1 MYFFKVDISSFDYE
15 AETVFIIPEQNA
27 DENGVPFEEKIITQ
41 TAEYKAFVKRTKT
54 ALVDCAYTQYQT
66 EAVADGLNDEK
77 FAQLEAE
84 GKLTVIDA
92 NTYSISTG
100 KSAKSKGKN
109 NLTTYLIVGGIAVV
123 AVILIAVSALSGGD
137 KNDTPAET
145 TETSAT
151 AETAE
156 TDTPT
161 EETTTT
167 ETEISPAESSEQGE
181 ADEPVSETSS
191 TTEPPAETTESGYTD
206 SGYSSSSNSGE
217 SGVYTITFYPNGGE
231 GTLESISAEAGQ
243 YVVLPSAESASK
255 FISRKGYKLL
265 GFSDNTDIAYPL
277 YDYKMPYE
285 NVKLF
290 AVWEPDTFTVN
301 YNSNGGTGQL
311 SRAEVRYGDSV
322 PLPKD
327 VSIYRDG
334 LFLTGWAKTD
344 NAKSALKSLTMPAEN
359 LTLYAVWSKKPPT
372 AKVTLHYDDK
382 VQVIEAE
389 IGSTLD
395 MLDDFG
401 VTKDGEIVSGW
412 YFENSPV
419 RVEDLDVSGDCALYA
434 KWQSAEYITISVDRS
449 YLNKEPLE
457 YKAALDMTG
466 NAKITLP
473 VVDDKNDIYNSVFGA
488 KTELGAVCPKRGT
501 DAAQQKQTGCT
512 YGYSTKKQNGDFG
525 TIEYYGGVESKF
537 SKSTKLYR
545 VLNEYGGGK
554 GTAENPYIISYY
566 DQLLRLSEQGAK
578 GYFVQTADIAF
589 PRNTDRNPIS
599 TKKITRGYENKSYD
613 YFVYDGQGHSIKN
626 ISDDG
631 GLFGTIAAG
640 TIQNV
645 VVDGANIKAGN
656 NKNLGV
662 ICNEIVSYAYPSTDT
677 DEYFSTGNTRI
688 IGCKV
693 LNSKITSD
701 GAENVGGICGFG
713 GDISNCMADGITV
726 SGGKSIGG
734 VVGNACIVTGCIA
747 NNITV
752 SSSAVSAGG
761 IAGTAYGV
769 ELFNSGEKPHCAGG
783 SIIGCGVR
791 TFTST
796 AENSGGIV
804 GTATAHNVSAYIKS
818 CYAANIYLNGTNNG
832 GIAGADGNENG
843 HKILYCIVDNANNYP
858 VIGKRTRSSAKTM
871 ILSVP
876 ADTGLTVEGVLS
888 VLNAKSS
895 GYGYWERSDS
905 VNGGYPYPCR
915 IFAERN

>member
-1 MYFFKVDISSFDYE
+1 MYFFKVDISSFDDE

-77 FAQLEAE
+77 FAQLETE
-84 GKLTVIDA
+84 GKLAVIDA

-100 KSAKSKGKN
+100 KSAKSKGKKN
-109 NLTTYLIVGGIAVV
+109 FTTYLIIGGIAVA
-123 AVILIAVSALSGGD
+123 AVILIAVSALSGSNKTD
-137 KNDTPAET
+137 APAET

-151 AETAE
+151 TETAE
-156 TDTPT
+156 TAIPTGEVATP
-161 EETTTT
+161 
-167 ETEISPAESSEQGE
+167 ETEIYSAESFEQGE
-181 ADEPVSETSS
+181 ADVPVIETSS
-191 TTEPPAETTESGYTD
+191 AEPPAETSEIGYTN
-206 SGYSSSSNSGE
+206 SGYSSSSNSGA
-217 SGVYTITFYPNGGE
+217 SGVYTITFYANGGE

-255 FISRKGYKLL
+255 SISRKGYKLL

-344 NAKSALKSLTMPAEN
+344 NAKSTLKSLTMPAEN

-372 AKVTLHYDDK
+372 AKITLHYDDK
-382 VQVIEAE
+382 VQVIEVE

-412 YFENSPV
+412 YFENFPV
-419 RVEDLDVSGDCALYA
+419 RVEDLDVSGDCDLYA
-434 KWQSAEYITISVDRS
+434 KWQSATYITISVDQS
-449 YLNKEPLE
+449 YLNKADIE
-457 YKAALDMTG
+457 YKMPLDMTG
-466 NAKITLP
+466 YAKLTLP
-473 VVDDKNDIYNSVFGA
+473 VVDDKNDIYNSVF
-488 KTELGAVCPKRGT
+488 
-501 DAAQQKQTGCT
+501 GCT

-525 TIEYYGGVESKF
+525 TIEYYGGVKSKF

-554 GTAENPYIISYY
+554 GTVENPYIISYY

-613 YFVYDGQGHSIKN
+613 YFVYDGNGYSIK
-626 ISDDG
+626 SVSGSG

-645 VVDGANIKAGN
+645 VVDGANIKAGK

-662 ICNEIVSYAYPSTDT
+662 ICNEVVSYAYPSTDT

-693 LNSKITSD
+693 LNSKITAD
-701 GAENVGGICGFG
+701 GAENIGGICGFG
-713 GDISNCMADGITV
+713 GDISDCTADGIAV

-734 VVGNACIVTGCIA
+734 IVGNACTVTGCIA

-752 SSSAVSAGG
+752 SGSAVSAGG
-761 IAGTAYGV
+761 IAGTAFGV
-769 ELFNSGEKPHCAGG
+769 ELYNSGEKPHCAGG

-796 AENSGGIV
+796 SENSGGIV
-804 GTATAHNVSAYIKS
+804 GTETAHNVSAYIKS

-843 HKILYCIVDNANNYP
+843 HKILFCIVDNANNYP
-858 VIGKRTRSSAKTM
+858 VIGRRTRSSAKTM

-895 GYGYWERSDS
+895 GYGYWERSDN

>member
-1 MYFFKVDISSFDYE
+1 MYFFKVDISSFDDE

-77 FAQLEAE
+77 FAQLETE
-84 GKLTVIDA
+84 GKLAVIDA

-100 KSAKSKGKN
+100 KSAKSKGKKN
-109 NLTTYLIVGGIAVV
+109 FTTYLIIGGIAVA
-123 AVILIAVSALSGGD
+123 AVILIAVSALSGSNKTD
-137 KNDTPAET
+137 APAET

-151 AETAE
+151 TETAETAIPTGEVATPETEIYSAESFEQGEADVPVIETSSAEPPAETAE
-156 TDTPT
+156 T
-161 EETTTT
+161 
-167 ETEISPAESSEQGE
+167 
-181 ADEPVSETSS
+181 
-191 TTEPPAETTESGYTD
+191 GYTN
-206 SGYSSSSNSGE
+206 SGYSSSSNSGA
-217 SGVYTITFYPNGGE
+217 SGVYTITFYANGGE

-255 FISRKGYKLL
+255 SISRKGYKLL
-265 GFSDNTDIAYPL
+265 GFSDNTDIAYSL

-285 NVKLF
+285 NVKMF

-334 LFLTGWAKTD
+334 LFLTGWAQTD
-344 NAKSALKSLTMPAEN
+344 SAKSALKNLSMPAEN

-372 AKVTLHYDDK
+372 AIITLHYDDK

-412 YFENSPV
+412 YFENSPI
-419 RVEDLDVSGDCALYA
+419 RVEDLDVSGDCDLYA
-434 KWQSAEYITISVDRS
+434 KWQSATYITISVDQS
-449 YLNKEPLE
+449 YLNKADIE
-457 YKAALDMTG
+457 YKMPLDMTG
-466 NAKITLP
+466 YAKLTLP
-473 VVDDKNDIYNSVFGA
+473 VVDDKNDIYNSIF
-488 KTELGAVCPKRGT
+488 
-501 DAAQQKQTGCT
+501 GCT

-578 GYFVQTADIAF
+578 GYFIQTADIAF

-599 TKKITRGYENKSYD
+599 TKKIARGYENKSYD
-613 YFVYDGQGHSIKN
+613 YFVYDGQGYSIKN
-626 ISDDG
+626 ISGDG

-645 VVDGANIKAGN
+645 VVDGANIKAGK

-677 DEYFSTGNTRI
+677 NEYFSTGNTRI

-693 LNSKITSD
+693 LNSKITAD
-701 GAENVGGICGFG
+701 GAENIGGICGFG
-713 GDISNCMADGITV
+713 GDISDCMADGITV

-734 VVGNACIVTGCIA
+734 IVGNACTVTGCIA

-752 SSSAVSAGG
+752 SGSAVCAGG

>member
-1 MYFFKVDISSFDYE
+1 MYFFKVDISSFDDE

-27 DENGVPFEEKIITQ
+27 DENGVPFEEKMITQ

-66 EAVADGLNDEK
+66 EAVADGLNAEK

-92 NTYSISTG
+92 NTYSTSTG

-109 NLTTYLIVGGIAVV
+109 NLTTYLIIGGIAVV

-181 ADEPVSETSS
+181 ADEPVSET
-191 TTEPPAETTESGYTD
+191 TDTAPPAETAESGYTD

-217 SGVYTITFYPNGGE
+217 SGVYTITFYTNGGE

-243 YVVLPSAESASK
+243 YVVLPSAETAAKSISK
-255 FISRKGYKLL
+255 KGYKLL

-285 NVKLF
+285 DVKLF
-290 AVWEPDTFTVN
+290 AVWEPDTFTVT

-311 SRAEVRYGDSV
+311 SRAEVKYGDSV

-327 VSIYRDG
+327 VSVYRDG
-334 LFLTGWAKTD
+334 LFLTGWAQTD
-344 NAKSALKSLTMPAEN
+344 NAKSALKSLSMPAEN

-382 VQVIEAE
+382 VQIIEAE
-389 IGSTLD
+389 IGSTMD

-419 RVEDLDVSGDCALYA
+419 RVENLDVSEDCDLYA
-434 KWQSAEYITISVDRS
+434 KWQSATYITISIDQS
-449 YLNKEPLE
+449 YLNTEPLE

-466 NAKITLP
+466 FAKLILP
-473 VVDDKNDIYNSVFGA
+473 VVDDKNDIYNSVFG
-488 KTELGAVCPKRGT
+488 
-501 DAAQQKQTGCT
+501 CT
-512 YGYSTKKQNGDFG
+512 YGYSTKKQNGEFG

-578 GYFVQTADIAF
+578 GHFVQTENIVF
-589 PRNTDRNPIS
+589 PRGTERKPIS
-599 TKKITRGYENKSYD
+599 TKKITRGYENKS
-613 YFVYDGQGHSIKN
+613 
-626 ISDDG
+626 
-631 GLFGTIAAG
+631 
-640 TIQNV
+640 
-645 VVDGANIKAGN
+645 
-656 NKNLGV
+656 
-662 ICNEIVSYAYPSTDT
+662 
-677 DEYFSTGNTRI
+677 
-688 IGCKV
+688 
-693 LNSKITSD
+693 
-701 GAENVGGICGFG
+701 
-713 GDISNCMADGITV
+713 
-726 SGGKSIGG
+726 
-734 VVGNACIVTGCIA
+734 
-747 NNITV
+747 
-752 SSSAVSAGG
+752 
-761 IAGTAYGV
+761 
-769 ELFNSGEKPHCAGG
+769 
-783 SIIGCGVR
+783 
-791 TFTST
+791 
-796 AENSGGIV
+796 
-804 GTATAHNVSAYIKS
+804 
-818 CYAANIYLNGTNNG
+818 
-832 GIAGADGNENG
+832 
-843 HKILYCIVDNANNYP
+843 
-858 VIGKRTRSSAKTM
+858 
-871 ILSVP
+871 
-876 ADTGLTVEGVLS
+876 
-888 VLNAKSS
+888 
-895 GYGYWERSDS
+895 
-905 VNGGYPYPCR
+905 
-915 IFAERN
+915 

>member
-1 MYFFKVDISSFDYE
+1 MYFFKVDISSFDDE

-77 FAQLEAE
+77 FAQLETE
-84 GKLTVIDA
+84 GKLAVIDA

-100 KSAKSKGKN
+100 KSAKSKGKKN
-109 NLTTYLIVGGIAVV
+109 FATYLIIGGIAVA
-123 AVILIAVSALSGGD
+123 AVILIAVSALSGSNKTD
-137 KNDTPAET
+137 APAET

-151 AETAE
+151 TETAE
-156 TDTPT
+156 TAIPTGEVATP
-161 EETTTT
+161 
-167 ETEISPAESSEQGE
+167 ETEIYSAESFEQGE
-181 ADEPVSETSS
+181 ADVPVIETSS
-191 TTEPPAETTESGYTD
+191 AEPPAETSEIGYTN
-206 SGYSSSSNSGE
+206 SGYSSSSNSGA
-217 SGVYTITFYPNGGE
+217 SGVYTITFYANGGE

-255 FISRKGYKLL
+255 SISRKGYKLL

-290 AVWEPDTFTVN
+290 AVWEPDIFTVT

-322 PLPKD
+322 HLPKD
-327 VSIYRDG
+327 VSIYREG
-334 LFLTGWAKTD
+334 LFLTGWAKTN

-372 AKVTLHYDDK
+372 AKITLHYDDK
-382 VQVIEAE
+382 VQVIEVE

-419 RVEDLDVSGDCALYA
+419 RVEDLDVSEDCDLYA
-434 KWQSAEYITISVDRS
+434 KWQSATYITISVDRC
-449 YLNKEPLE
+449 YLNKADIE
-457 YKAALDMTG
+457 YKVPLDMTG
-466 NAKITLP
+466 YAKLTLP
-473 VVDDKNDIYNSVFGA
+473 VVDDKNDVYNSVF
-488 KTELGAVCPKRGT
+488 
-501 DAAQQKQTGCT
+501 GCT

-525 TIEYYGGVESKF
+525 TIEYYGGVKSKF

-554 GTAENPYIISYY
+554 GTVENPYIISYY

-578 GYFVQTADIAF
+578 GYFIQTADIAF

-613 YFVYDGQGHSIKN
+613 YFLYDGQGHSIKN
-626 ISDDG
+626 ISGDG

-662 ICNEIVSYAYPSTDT
+662 VCNEVVSYAYPSTDT

-688 IGCKV
+688 FGCKV
-693 LNSKITSD
+693 LNSKITAD

-769 ELFNSGEKPHCAGG
+769 ELFNSGEKPHYAGG

>member
-1 MYFFKVDISSFDYE
+1 MYFFKADISSFDDE

-27 DENGVPFEEKIITQ
+27 DENGVPFEEKMITQ

-54 ALVDCAYTQYQT
+54 ALVDCTYTQYQT
-66 EAVADGLNDEK
+66 DAPIADGLNSEK
-77 FAQLEAE
+77 FAQLETG
-84 GKLTVIDA
+84 GKLAVIDA

-100 KSAKSKGKN
+100 KSAKSKGKKN
-109 NLTTYLIVGGIAVV
+109 FTTYLIIGGIAVA
-123 AVILIAVSALSGGD
+123 AVILIAVSALSGSNKTD
-137 KNDTPAET
+137 APAET

-151 AETAE
+151 TETAETAIPTGEVATPKTEIYSAESFEQGEADVPVIETSSAEPPAETAE
-156 TDTPT
+156 T
-161 EETTTT
+161 
-167 ETEISPAESSEQGE
+167 
-181 ADEPVSETSS
+181 
-191 TTEPPAETTESGYTD
+191 GYTN
-206 SGYSSSSNSGE
+206 SVYSSSSNSGE

-243 YVVLPSAESASK
+243 YVVLPSAESAAKSISK
-255 FISRKGYKLL
+255 KGYKLL

-285 NVKLF
+285 DVKLF
-290 AVWEPDTFTVN
+290 AVWEPDTFIVT

-311 SRAEVRYGDSV
+311 SRAEVKYGDSV

-327 VSIYRDG
+327 VSVYRDG
-334 LFLTGWAKTD
+334 LFLTGWAQTD
-344 NAKSALKSLTMPAEN
+344 SAKSALKSLSMPADN

-372 AKVTLHYDDK
+372 AKITLHYDDK
-382 VQVIEAE
+382 VQIIEAE
-389 IGSTLD
+389 IGSTMD

-419 RVEDLDVSGDCALYA
+419 RVENLDVSEDCDLYA
-434 KWQSAEYITISVDRS
+434 KWQSATYITISVDRS

-466 NAKITLP
+466 NAKLTLP
-473 VVDDKNDIYNSVFGA
+473 VVDDKNDIYNSVFG
-488 KTELGAVCPKRGT
+488 
-501 DAAQQKQTGCT
+501 CT
-512 YGYSTKKQNGDFG
+512 YGYSTKKQNGEFG

-693 LNSKITSD
+693 LNSKITAD
-701 GAENVGGICGFG
+701 GAENIGGICGFG
-713 GDISNCMADGITV
+713 GDISDCMADGIAV

-734 VVGNACIVTGCIA
+734 IVGNACTVTGCIA

-752 SSSAVSAGG
+752 SGSAVSAGG

-769 ELFNSGEKPHCAGG
+769 ELYNSGEKPHYAGG

-804 GTATAHNVSAYIKS
+804 GTSTAHNVSAYIKS

-832 GIAGADGNENG
+832 GIVGADGNENG

-858 VIGKRTRSSAKTM
+858 VIGRRTRSSAKTM

-895 GYGYWERSDS
+895 GYGYWERSDN

>member
-1 MYFFKVDISSFDYE
+1 MYFFKVDISSFDDE

-66 EAVADGLNDEK
+66 EAVADGLNAEK

-109 NLTTYLIVGGIAVV
+109 NLTTYLIIGGIAVV

-151 AETAE
+151 AETTE

-181 ADEPVSETSS
+181 ADEPVSET
-191 TTEPPAETTESGYTD
+191 TDTAPPAETAESGYTD

-217 SGVYTITFYPNGGE
+217 SGVYTITFYTNGGE

-243 YVVLPSAESASK
+243 YVVLPSAETAAKSISK
-255 FISRKGYKLL
+255 KGYKLL

-285 NVKLF
+285 DVKLF
-290 AVWEPDTFTVN
+290 AVWEPDTFTVT

-311 SRAEVRYGDSV
+311 SRAEVKYGDSV

-327 VSIYRDG
+327 VSVYRDG
-334 LFLTGWAKTD
+334 LFLTGWAQTD
-344 NAKSALKSLTMPAEN
+344 NAKSALKSLSMPAEN

-372 AKVTLHYDDK
+372 AKITLHYDDK
-382 VQVIEAE
+382 VQIIEAE
-389 IGSTLD
+389 IGSTMD

-419 RVEDLDVSGDCALYA
+419 RVENLDVSEDCDLYA
-434 KWQSAEYITISVDRS
+434 KWQSATYITISIDQS
-449 YLNKEPLE
+449 YLNKTDIE
-457 YKAALDMTG
+457 YKAPLDMTG
-466 NAKITLP
+466 YAKITLP
-473 VVDDKNDIYNSVFGA
+473 VVDDKDDIYNSVF
-488 KTELGAVCPKRGT
+488 
-501 DAAQQKQTGCT
+501 GCT
-512 YGYSTKKQNGDFG
+512 YGYSTKKQNGEFG

-578 GYFVQTADIAF
+578 GHFVQTANIAF
-589 PRNTDRNPIS
+589 PRGTERKPIS
-599 TKKITRGYENKSYD
+599 TKKITRGYENKSYN
-613 YFVYDGQGHSIKN
+613 YFVYDGQGYSIKN
-626 ISDDG
+626 VSGEG

-645 VVDGANIKAGN
+645 VVNGASIRAG
-656 NKNLGV
+656 KNGNAGI
-662 ICNEIVSYAYPSTDT
+662 ICNEVVSYAYPSAENDG
-677 DEYFSTGNTRI
+677 YFTTGNTKI

-693 LNSKITSD
+693 QNSKITAD
-701 GAENVGGICGFG
+701 GAENIGGICGFG
-713 GDISNCMADGITV
+713 GDISDCMADGITF
-726 SGGKSIGG
+726 SGGRNSGG
-734 VVGNACIVTGCIA
+734 IVGNACTVTGCIA
-747 NNITV
+747 NNITTT
-752 SSSAVSAGG
+752 SADSAGG

-769 ELFNSGEKPHCAGG
+769 ELYNSGENPHYSGG
-783 SIIGCGVR
+783 NIIGCGVR

-796 AENSGGIV
+796 AVNSGGIV
-804 GTATAHNVSAYIKS
+804 GTSTAHNASAYIKS
-818 CYAANIYLNGTNNG
+818 CYAANIFLNGTNNG
-832 GIAGADGNENG
+832 GISGADGSKNG
-843 HKILYCIVDNANNYP
+843 HKILYCLVDNSNNYP
-858 VIGKRTRSSAKTM
+858 VIGRRTRSSAKTM

-895 GYGYWERSDS
+895 GYSYWERSDS

-915 IFAERN
+915 IFAERS

>member
-1 MYFFKVDISSFDYE
+1 MYFFKADISSFDDE

-27 DENGVPFEEKIITQ
+27 DENGVPFEEKMITQ

-54 ALVDCAYTQYQT
+54 ALVDCTYTQYQT
-66 EAVADGLNDEK
+66 DEPIADGLNSEK

-84 GKLTVIDA
+84 GKLAVIDA

-100 KSAKSKGKN
+100 KSAKSKGKKN
-109 NLTTYLIVGGIAVV
+109 FTTYLIIGGIAV
-123 AVILIAVSALSGGD
+123 ATVILIAVSALFGGNKTD
-137 KNDTPAET
+137 APAET

-151 AETAE
+151 TETAE
-156 TDTPT
+156 TAVLT
-161 EETTTT
+161 EEITTT
-167 ETEISPAESSEQGE
+167 ETEISLVESSEQGE
-181 ADEPVSETSS
+181 ADVPVIETSS
-191 TTEPPAETTESGYTD
+191 AEPPAETSETGYTN

-290 AVWEPDTFTVN
+290 AVWDPDIFTVT

-327 VSIYRDG
+327 VSIYQDG

-344 NAKSALKSLTMPAEN
+344 NAKSALKNLTMPAEN

-372 AKVTLHYDDK
+372 AKITLHDDDK

-389 IGSTLD
+389 IGSTLN

-419 RVEDLDVSGDCALYA
+419 RVEDLDISENCDLYA
-434 KWQSAEYITISVDRS
+434 KWQSATYITISVDRS
-449 YLNKEPLE
+449 YLNKADIE
-457 YKAALDMTG
+457 YKMPLDMTG
-466 NAKITLP
+466 YAKLTLP
-473 VVDDKNDIYNSVFGA
+473 VVDDKNDIYNSVF
-488 KTELGAVCPKRGT
+488 
-501 DAAQQKQTGCT
+501 GCT

-545 VLNEYGGGK
+545 VLNEYGGGN

-613 YFVYDGQGHSIKN
+613 YFVYDGQGYSIKN
-626 ISDDG
+626 ISGDG

-645 VVDGANIKAGN
+645 VVDGANIKAGK

-693 LNSKITSD
+693 LNSKITAD
-701 GAENVGGICGFG
+701 GAENIGGICGFG
-713 GDISNCMADGITV
+713 GDISDCMADGITV

-734 VVGNACIVTGCIA
+734 IVGNACTVTGCIA

-752 SSSAVSAGG
+752 SGSAVSAGG
-761 IAGTAYGV
+761 IAGTAYCV

-843 HKILYCIVDNANNYP
+843 HKILYCIVDNANNYS

-895 GYGYWERSDS
+895 GYGYWDRSDS

>member
-1 MYFFKVDISSFDYE
+1 MYFFKADISSFDDE

-27 DENGVPFEEKIITQ
+27 DENGVPFEEKMITQ

-54 ALVDCAYTQYQT
+54 ALVDCTYTQYQT
-66 EAVADGLNDEK
+66 DEPIADDLNSEK

-84 GKLTVIDA
+84 GKLAVIDA

-100 KSAKSKGKN
+100 KSAKSKGKKN
-109 NLTTYLIVGGIAVV
+109 FTTYLIIGGIAVA
-123 AVILIAVSALSGGD
+123 AVILIAVSALSGSNKTD
-137 KNDTPAET
+137 APAET

-151 AETAE
+151 TETAE
-156 TDTPT
+156 TAVLT

-167 ETEISPAESSEQGE
+167 ETEIPLVKSFEQGE
-181 ADEPVSETSS
+181 ADVPVIETSS
-191 TTEPPAETTESGYTD
+191 AEPPAETSETGYTN
-206 SGYSSSSNSGE
+206 SGYSSSSNSGA
-217 SGVYTITFYPNGGE
+217 SGVYTITFYANGGE

-285 NVKLF
+285 NVKMF

-372 AKVTLHYDDK
+372 AKITLHYDDK
-382 VQVIEAE
+382 VQIIEAE

-419 RVEDLDVSGDCALYA
+419 RVENLDVSEDCELYA
-434 KWQSAEYITISVDRS
+434 KWQSATYITISVDRS

-473 VVDDKNDIYNSVFGA
+473 VVDDKNDIYNSVFGCA
-488 KTELGAVCPKRGT
+488 
-501 DAAQQKQTGCT
+501 

-545 VLNEYGGGK
+545 VLNEFGGGK
-554 GTAENPYIISYY
+554 GTAKNPYIISYY

-626 ISDDG
+626 ISGNG
-631 GLFGTIAAG
+631 GLFGTIVAG

-645 VVDGANIKAGN
+645 VVDGANIKAGK

-662 ICNEIVSYAYPSTDT
+662 ICNGVASYAYPSNNT
-677 DEYFSTGNTRI
+677 DEYFYTGNTRI

-693 LNSKITSD
+693 LNSKITAD
-701 GAENVGGICGFG
+701 GAENIGGICGFG
-713 GDISNCMADGITV
+713 G
-726 SGGKSIGG
+726 KSIGG
-734 VVGNACIVTGCIA
+734 IVGNACTVTGCIA

-752 SSSAVSAGG
+752 SGSAVSAGG

-769 ELFNSGEKPHCAGG
+769 ELFNSGEKPHYAGG

-832 GIAGADGNENG
+832 GIVGADGNENG

>member
-1 MYFFKVDISSFDYE
+1 MYFFKADISSFDDE
-15 AETVFIIPEQNA
+15 AETMFIIPEQNA
-27 DENGVPFEEKIITQ
+27 DENGVPFEEKMITQ

-54 ALVDCAYTQYQT
+54 ALVDCTYTQYQT
-66 EAVADGLNDEK
+66 DEPIADGLNSEK

-84 GKLTVIDA
+84 GKLAVIDA

-100 KSAKSKGKN
+100 KSAKSKGKK
-109 NLTTYLIVGGIAVV
+109 NLTTYLIIGGVAVA
-123 AVILIAVSALSGGD
+123 AVILIAVSALSSGN
-137 KNDTPAET
+137 KTDTPAET
-145 TETSAT
+145 TEISATTET
-151 AETAE
+151 AETA
-156 TDTPT
+156 DPT
-161 EETTTT
+161 GETTTA
-167 ETEISPAESSEQGE
+167 ETEITSAEFSEQGE
-181 ADEPVSETSS
+181 ADVPVIETSS
-191 TTEPPAETTESGYTD
+191 AEPPAETAETGYTN

-217 SGVYTITFYPNGGE
+217 SGVYTITFYSNGGE
-231 GTLESISAEAGQ
+231 GTLDSISAEAGQ

-255 FISRKGYKLL
+255 SISRKGYKLL

-327 VSIYRDG
+327 VSIYRDS

-344 NAKSALKSLTMPAEN
+344 NAKSTLKSLTMPAEN

-382 VQVIEAE
+382 VQIIEAE

-412 YFENSPV
+412 YFENSLV
-419 RVEDLDVSGDCALYA
+419 RVEDLDVSEDCELYA
-434 KWQSAEYITISVDRS
+434 KWQSATYITISVDQS
-449 YLNKEPLE
+449 YLNKADIE
-457 YKAALDMTG
+457 YKMPLDMTG
-466 NAKITLP
+466 YAKLTLP
-473 VVDDKNDIYNSVFGA
+473 VVDDKNDIYNSVF
-488 KTELGAVCPKRGT
+488 
-501 DAAQQKQTGCT
+501 GCT

-525 TIEYYGGVESKF
+525 TIEYYGGVKSKF

-554 GTAENPYIISYY
+554 GTVENPYIISYY

-578 GYFVQTADIAF
+578 GYFIQTADIAF

-613 YFVYDGQGHSIKN
+613 YFVYDGQGYSIKN
-626 ISDDG
+626 ISGDG

-662 ICNEIVSYAYPSTDT
+662 VCNEVVSYVYPSNNT

-688 IGCKV
+688 FGCKV
-693 LNSKITSD
+693 LNSKITAD

>member
-1 MYFFKVDISSFDYE
+1 MYFFKADISSFDDE

-27 DENGVPFEEKIITQ
+27 DENGVPFEEKMITQ

-54 ALVDCAYTQYQT
+54 ALVDCTYTQYQT
-66 EAVADGLNDEK
+66 DEPIADGLNSEK

-84 GKLTVIDA
+84 GKLAVIDA

-100 KSAKSKGKN
+100 KSAKSKGKK
-109 NLTTYLIVGGIAVV
+109 NLTTYLIIGGIAVA

-137 KNDTPAET
+137 KKDIPAET

-151 AETAE
+151 TETAE
-156 TDTPT
+156 TAVLT

-167 ETEISPAESSEQGE
+167 ETEIPLVKSFEQGE
-181 ADEPVSETSS
+181 ADVPVIETSS
-191 TTEPPAETTESGYTD
+191 AEPPAETSETGYTN
-206 SGYSSSSNSGE
+206 SGYSSSSNSGA
-217 SGVYTITFYPNGGE
+217 SGVYTITFYANGGE

-285 NVKLF
+285 NVKMF

-372 AKVTLHYDDK
+372 AKITLHYDDK
-382 VQVIEAE
+382 VQIIEAE

-419 RVEDLDVSGDCALYA
+419 RVENLDVSEDCDLYA
-434 KWQSAEYITISVDRS
+434 KWQSATYITISVDQS
-449 YLNKEPLE
+449 YLNKADIE
-457 YKAALDMTG
+457 YKMPLDMTG
-466 NAKITLP
+466 YAKLTLP
-473 VVDDKNDIYNSVFGA
+473 VVDDKSDIYNSVFGA

-613 YFVYDGQGHSIKN
+613 YFVYDGQSYSIKK
-626 ISDDG
+626 IFGDG

-645 VVDGANIKAGN
+645 VVDGANIKAGK

-662 ICNEIVSYAYPSTDT
+662 ICNEVVSYAYPSTDT
-677 DEYFSTGNTRI
+677 NEYFSTGNTRI

-693 LNSKITSD
+693 LNSKITAD
-701 GAENVGGICGFG
+701 GAENIGGICGFG
-713 GDISNCMADGITV
+713 GDISDCMADGITV

-734 VVGNACIVTGCIA
+734 IVGNACIVTGCIA

-752 SSSAVSAGG
+752 SGSAVSAGG

-769 ELFNSGEKPHCAGG
+769 ELFNSGEKPHYAGG

-832 GIAGADGNENG
+832 GIVGADGNENG

-858 VIGKRTRSSAKTM
+858 VIGRRTRSSAKTM

>member
-1 MYFFKVDISSFDYE
+1 MYFFKADISSFDDE

-27 DENGVPFEEKIITQ
+27 DENGVPFEEKMITQ

-54 ALVDCAYTQYQT
+54 ALVDCTYTQYQT
-66 EAVADGLNDEK
+66 DEPIADGLNSEK

-84 GKLTVIDA
+84 GKLAVIDA

-100 KSAKSKGKN
+100 KSAKSKGKK
-109 NLTTYLIVGGIAVV
+109 NLTTYLIIGGIAVA
-123 AVILIAVSALSGGD
+123 AVILIAVSALSSGD
-137 KNDTPAET
+137 KKDIPTET
-145 TETSAT
+145 TEISAT
-151 AETAE
+151 TET
-156 TDTPT
+156 T
-161 EETTTT
+161 EIDAQTEGTTTT
-167 ETEISPAESSEQGE
+167 ETEIPLVESSEQGE
-181 ADEPVSETSS
+181 ADEPVSET
-191 TTEPPAETTESGYTD
+191 TDTAPPAETSEIGYTN
-206 SGYSSSSNSGE
+206 SGYSSSSNSGA

-231 GTLESISAEAGQ
+231 GTLDSISAEAGQ

-255 FISRKGYKLL
+255 SISRKGYKLL

-344 NAKSALKSLTMPAEN
+344 NAKSTLKSLTMPAEN

-372 AKVTLHYDDK
+372 AKITLHYDDK
-382 VQVIEAE
+382 VQVIEVE

-419 RVEDLDVSGDCALYA
+419 RVENLDVSEDCDLYA
-434 KWQSAEYITISVDRS
+434 KWQSATYITISIDRS
-449 YLNKEPLE
+449 YLNKADIE
-457 YKAALDMTG
+457 YKMPLDMTG
-466 NAKITLP
+466 YAKLTLP
-473 VVDDKNDIYNSVFGA
+473 VVDDKNDIYNSIF
-488 KTELGAVCPKRGT
+488 
-501 DAAQQKQTGCT
+501 GCT

-578 GYFVQTADIAF
+578 GYFIQTADIAF

-599 TKKITRGYENKSYD
+599 TKKIARGYENKSYD
-613 YFVYDGQGHSIKN
+613 YFVYDGQGYSIKN
-626 ISDDG
+626 ISGDG

-662 ICNEIVSYAYPSTDT
+662 VCNEVVSYVYPSNNT

-688 IGCKV
+688 FGCKV
-693 LNSKITSD
+693 LNSKITAD

>member
-1 MYFFKVDISSFDYE
+1 MYFFKVDISSFDDE

-77 FAQLEAE
+77 FAQLETE
-84 GKLTVIDA
+84 GKLAVIDA

-100 KSAKSKGKN
+100 KSAKSKGKKN
-109 NLTTYLIVGGIAVV
+109 FTTYLIIGGIAVA
-123 AVILIAVSALSGGD
+123 AVILIAVSALSGSNKTD
-137 KNDTPAET
+137 APAET

-151 AETAE
+151 TETAE
-156 TDTPT
+156 TAIPTGEVATP
-161 EETTTT
+161 
-167 ETEISPAESSEQGE
+167 ETEIYSAESFEQGE
-181 ADEPVSETSS
+181 ADVPVIETSS
-191 TTEPPAETTESGYTD
+191 AEPPAETSEIGYTN
-206 SGYSSSSNSGE
+206 SGYSSSSNSGA
-217 SGVYTITFYPNGGE
+217 SGVYTITFYANGGE

-265 GFSDNTDIAYPL
+265 GFSDNTDIAYSL

-285 NVKLF
+285 NVKMF

-334 LFLTGWAKTD
+334 LFLTGWAQTD
-344 NAKSALKSLTMPAEN
+344 SAKSALKNLSMPAEN

-372 AKVTLHYDDK
+372 AIITLHYDDK

-412 YFENSPV
+412 YFENSPI
-419 RVEDLDVSGDCALYA
+419 RVEDLDVSGDCDLYA
-434 KWQSAEYITISVDRS
+434 KWQSATYITISVDRS
-449 YLNKEPLE
+449 YLNKADIE
-457 YKAALDMTG
+457 YKMPLDMTG
-466 NAKITLP
+466 YAKLTLP
-473 VVDDKNDIYNSVFGA
+473 VVDDKNDIYNSIF
-488 KTELGAVCPKRGT
+488 
-501 DAAQQKQTGCT
+501 GCT

-578 GYFVQTADIAF
+578 GYFIQTADIAF

-599 TKKITRGYENKSYD
+599 TKKIARGYENKSYD
-613 YFVYDGQGHSIKN
+613 YFVYDGQGYSIKN
-626 ISDDG
+626 ISGDG

-645 VVDGANIKAGN
+645 VVDGANIKAGK

-677 DEYFSTGNTRI
+677 NEYFSTGNTRI
-688 IGCKV
+688 FGCKV
-693 LNSKITSD
+693 LNSKITAD

-734 VVGNACIVTGCIA
+734 IVGNACTVTGCIA

-752 SSSAVSAGG
+752 SGSAVCAGG

>member
-1 MYFFKVDISSFDYE
+1 MYFFKADISSFDDE

-27 DENGVPFEEKIITQ
+27 DENGVPFEEKMITQ

-54 ALVDCAYTQYQT
+54 ALVDCTYTQYQT
-66 EAVADGLNDEK
+66 DAPIADGLNSEK
-77 FAQLEAE
+77 FAQLETE
-84 GKLTVIDA
+84 GKLAVIDA

-100 KSAKSKGKN
+100 KSSKSKGKK
-109 NLTTYLIVGGIAVV
+109 NLTTYLIIGGIAVA
-123 AVILIAVSALSGGD
+123 AVILIAVSALSGSNKTD
-137 KNDTPAET
+137 APAET

-151 AETAE
+151 TETAE
-156 TDTPT
+156 TDAQT

-181 ADEPVSETSS
+181 ADEPVSET
-191 TTEPPAETTESGYTD
+191 TDTAPPEETAESGYTD

-217 SGVYTITFYPNGGE
+217 SGVYTITFYTNGGE
-231 GTLESISAEAGQ
+231 GTLESISPEAGQ
-243 YVVLPSAESASK
+243 YVVLPSAETAAKSISK
-255 FISRKGYKLL
+255 KGYKLL

-285 NVKLF
+285 DVKLF
-290 AVWEPDTFTVN
+290 AVWEPDTFIVT

-311 SRAEVRYGDSV
+311 SRAEVKYGDSV

-327 VSIYRDG
+327 VSIYREG
-334 LFLTGWAKTD
+334 LFLTGWAKTN

-359 LTLYAVWSKKPPT
+359 LTLYAVWRKKPPT
-372 AKVTLHYDDK
+372 AKITLHYDDK

-419 RVEDLDVSGDCALYA
+419 RVENLDVSEDCDLYA
-434 KWQSAEYITISVDRS
+434 KWQSATYITISIDRS
-449 YLNKEPLE
+449 YLNTEALE

-466 NAKITLP
+466 FAKLTLP
-473 VVDDKNDIYNSVFGA
+473 VVDDKDDIYNSVF
-488 KTELGAVCPKRGT
+488 
-501 DAAQQKQTGCT
+501 GCT

-589 PRNTDRNPIS
+589 PRNTNRNPIS

-613 YFVYDGQGHSIKN
+613 YFVYDGQSHSIKN
-626 ISDDG
+626 ISG
-631 GLFGTIAAG
+631 NVGLFGTIVAG

-693 LNSKITSD
+693 LNSKITAD
-701 GAENVGGICGFG
+701 GAENIGGICGFG
-713 GDISNCMADGITV
+713 GDISDCMADGITV

-734 VVGNACIVTGCIA
+734 IVGNACIVTGCIA

-752 SSSAVSAGG
+752 SGSAVSAGG

-769 ELFNSGEKPHCAGG
+769 ELFNSGEKPHYAGG

-858 VIGKRTRSSAKTM
+858 VIGRRTRSSAKTM

-915 IFAERN
+915 IFAERS

>member
-1 MYFFKVDISSFDYE
+1 MYFFKADISSFDDE
-15 AETVFIIPEQNA
+15 AEIVFIIPEQNA
-27 DENGVPFEEKIITQ
+27 DENGVPFEEKMITQ

-54 ALVDCAYTQYQT
+54 ALVDCTYTQYQT
-66 EAVADGLNDEK
+66 DEPIADGLNSEK

-84 GKLTVIDA
+84 GKLAVIDA

-100 KSAKSKGKN
+100 KSAKSKGKK
-109 NLTTYLIVGGIAVV
+109 NLTTYLIIGGIAVA
-123 AVILIAVSALSGGD
+123 AVILIAVSALSSGNK
-137 KNDTPAET
+137 KNIPAET
-145 TETSAT
+145 TEPSAT
-151 AETAE
+151 TETAETAIPTGEVATPETEIYSAESFEQGEADVPVIETSSAEPPAETAE
-156 TDTPT
+156 T
-161 EETTTT
+161 
-167 ETEISPAESSEQGE
+167 
-181 ADEPVSETSS
+181 
-191 TTEPPAETTESGYTD
+191 GYTN
-206 SGYSSSSNSGE
+206 SGYSSSSNSGA
-217 SGVYTITFYPNGGE
+217 SGVYTITFYANGGE

-255 FISRKGYKLL
+255 SISRKGYKLL

-334 LFLTGWAKTD
+334 LFLTCWAKTD
-344 NAKSALKSLTMPAEN
+344 NAKSTLKSLTMPAEN

-372 AKVTLHYDDK
+372 AKITLHYDDK
-382 VQVIEAE
+382 VQVIEVE

-419 RVEDLDVSGDCALYA
+419 RVEDLDVSEDCDLYA
-434 KWQSAEYITISVDRS
+434 KWQSATYITISVDRC
-449 YLNKEPLE
+449 YLNKADIE
-457 YKAALDMTG
+457 YKVPLDMTG
-466 NAKITLP
+466 YAKLTLP
-473 VVDDKNDIYNSVFGA
+473 VVDDKNDVYNSVF
-488 KTELGAVCPKRGT
+488 
-501 DAAQQKQTGCT
+501 GCT

-525 TIEYYGGVESKF
+525 TIEYYGGVKSKF

-554 GTAENPYIISYY
+554 GTVENPYIISYY

-613 YFVYDGQGHSIKN
+613 YFVYDGNGYSIK
-626 ISDDG
+626 SVSGSG

-645 VVDGANIKAGN
+645 VVDGANIKAGK

-662 ICNEIVSYAYPSTDT
+662 ICNEVVSYAYPSTDT

-693 LNSKITSD
+693 LNSKITAD
-701 GAENVGGICGFG
+701 GAENIGGICGFG
-713 GDISNCMADGITV
+713 GNISDCMADGITF
-726 SGGKSIGG
+726 SGG
-734 VVGNACIVTGCIA
+734 
-747 NNITV
+747 
-752 SSSAVSAGG
+752 
-761 IAGTAYGV
+761 
-769 ELFNSGEKPHCAGG
+769 
-783 SIIGCGVR
+783 R
-791 TFTST
+791 
-796 AENSGGIV
+796 NSGGIV

-832 GIAGADGNENG
+832 GIVGADGNENG
-843 HKILYCIVDNANNYP
+843 HKILYCIVDNANNYS

>member
-1 MYFFKVDISSFDYE
+1 M
-15 AETVFIIPEQNA
+15 
-27 DENGVPFEEKIITQ
+27 
-41 TAEYKAFVKRTKT
+41 
-54 ALVDCAYTQYQT
+54 
-66 EAVADGLNDEK
+66 
-77 FAQLEAE
+77 
-84 GKLTVIDA
+84 
-92 NTYSISTG
+92 
-100 KSAKSKGKN
+100 
-109 NLTTYLIVGGIAVV
+109 
-123 AVILIAVSALSGGD
+123 
-137 KNDTPAET
+137 
-145 TETSAT
+145 
-151 AETAE
+151 
-156 TDTPT
+156 
-161 EETTTT
+161 
-167 ETEISPAESSEQGE
+167 
-181 ADEPVSETSS
+181 
-191 TTEPPAETTESGYTD
+191 
-206 SGYSSSSNSGE
+206 
-217 SGVYTITFYPNGGE
+217 
-231 GTLESISAEAGQ
+231 
-243 YVVLPSAESASK
+243 
-255 FISRKGYKLL
+255 
-265 GFSDNTDIAYPL
+265 
-277 YDYKMPYE
+277 
-285 NVKLF
+285 
-290 AVWEPDTFTVN
+290 
-301 YNSNGGTGQL
+301 
-311 SRAEVRYGDSV
+311 
-322 PLPKD
+322 
-327 VSIYRDG
+327 
-334 LFLTGWAKTD
+334 
-344 NAKSALKSLTMPAEN
+344 
-359 LTLYAVWSKKPPT
+359 WSKKPPT
-372 AKVTLHYDDK
+372 AKITLHYDDK
-382 VQVIEAE
+382 VQVIEVE

-419 RVEDLDVSGDCALYA
+419 RVENLDVSEDCDLYA
-434 KWQSAEYITISVDRS
+434 KWQSATYITISIDRS
-449 YLNKEPLE
+449 YLNTEALE

-466 NAKITLP
+466 FAKLTLP
-473 VVDDKNDIYNSVFGA
+473 VVDDKDDIYNSVF
-488 KTELGAVCPKRGT
+488 
-501 DAAQQKQTGCT
+501 GCT

-554 GTAENPYIISYY
+554 GTAKNPYIISYY

-613 YFVYDGQGHSIKN
+613 YFVYDGNGYSIK
-626 ISDDG
+626 SVSGSG

-645 VVDGANIKAGN
+645 VVDGANIKAGK

-662 ICNEIVSYAYPSTDT
+662 ICNEVVSYAYPSTDT

-693 LNSKITSD
+693 LNSKITAD
-701 GAENVGGICGFG
+701 GAENIGGICGFG
-713 GDISNCMADGITV
+713 GDISDCTADGIAV

-734 VVGNACIVTGCIA
+734 IVGNACTVTGCIA

-752 SSSAVSAGG
+752 SGSAVSAGG
-761 IAGTAYGV
+761 IAGTAFGV
-769 ELFNSGEKPHCAGG
+769 ELYNSGEKPHCAGG

-796 AENSGGIV
+796 SENSGGIV
-804 GTATAHNVSAYIKS
+804 GTETAHNVSAYIKS

-832 GIAGADGNENG
+832 GIAALMET
-843 HKILYCIVDNANNYP
+843 
-858 VIGKRTRSSAKTM
+858 RTVTRYFSALWTTPTITPLSAGGRSSAKTM

-895 GYGYWERSDS
+895 GYGYWERSDN

>member
-1 MYFFKVDISSFDYE
+1 MYFFKADISSFDDE

-27 DENGVPFEEKIITQ
+27 DENGVPFEEKMITQ

-54 ALVDCAYTQYQT
+54 ALVDCTYTQYQT
-66 EAVADGLNDEK
+66 DEPIADGLNSEK

-84 GKLTVIDA
+84 GKLAVIDA

-100 KSAKSKGKN
+100 KSAKSKGKK
-109 NLTTYLIVGGIAVV
+109 NLTTYLIIGGIAVA
-123 AVILIAVSALSGGD
+123 AVILIAVSALSSGD
-137 KNDTPAET
+137 KKDIPTET
-145 TETSAT
+145 TEISAT
-151 AETAE
+151 TET
-156 TDTPT
+156 T
-161 EETTTT
+161 EIDAQTEGTTTT
-167 ETEISPAESSEQGE
+167 ETEIPLVESSEQGE
-181 ADEPVSETSS
+181 ADEPVSET
-191 TTEPPAETTESGYTD
+191 TDTAPPAETSEIGYTN
-206 SGYSSSSNSGE
+206 SGYSSSSNSGA

-231 GTLESISAEAGQ
+231 GTLDSISAEAGQ

-255 FISRKGYKLL
+255 SISRKGYKLL
-265 GFSDNTDIAYPL
+265 GFSDNTDIVYPL

-285 NVKLF
+285 NVKMF

-334 LFLTGWAKTD
+334 LFLTGWAQTD
-344 NAKSALKSLTMPAEN
+344 SAKSALKNLSMPAEN

-372 AKVTLHYDDK
+372 AIITLHYDDK

-412 YFENSPV
+412 YFENSPI
-419 RVEDLDVSGDCALYA
+419 RVEDLDVSGDCDLYA
-434 KWQSAEYITISVDRS
+434 KWQSATYITISVDRS
-449 YLNKEPLE
+449 YLNKADIE
-457 YKAALDMTG
+457 YKMPLDMTG
-466 NAKITLP
+466 YAKLTLP
-473 VVDDKNDIYNSVFGA
+473 VVDDKNDIYNSIF
-488 KTELGAVCPKRGT
+488 
-501 DAAQQKQTGCT
+501 GCT

-578 GYFVQTADIAF
+578 GYFIQTADIAF

-599 TKKITRGYENKSYD
+599 TKKIARGYENKSYD
-613 YFVYDGQGHSIKN
+613 YFVYDGQGYSIKN
-626 ISDDG
+626 ISGDG

-645 VVDGANIKAGN
+645 VVDGANIKAGK

-662 ICNEIVSYAYPSTDT
+662 ICNEVVSYAYPSTDT

-693 LNSKITSD
+693 LNSKITAD
-701 GAENVGGICGFG
+701 GAENIGGICGFG
-713 GDISNCMADGITV
+713 GDISDCTADGIAV

-734 VVGNACIVTGCIA
+734 IVGNACTVTGCIA

-752 SSSAVSAGG
+752 SGSAVSAGG

-769 ELFNSGEKPHCAGG
+769 ELFNSGEKPHYAGG

-843 HKILYCIVDNANNYP
+843 HKILYCIVDNANNYS

>member
-1 MYFFKVDISSFDYE
+1 MYFFKADISSFDDE

-27 DENGVPFEEKIITQ
+27 DENGVPFEEKMITQ
-41 TAEYKAFVKRTKT
+41 TVEYKAFVKRTKT
-54 ALVDCAYTQYQT
+54 ALVDCTYTQYQT
-66 EAVADGLNDEK
+66 DEPIADGLNSEK
-77 FAQLEAE
+77 FAQLETE
-84 GKLTVIDA
+84 GKLAVIDA

-100 KSAKSKGKN
+100 KSAKSKGKKN
-109 NLTTYLIVGGIAVV
+109 FTTYLIIGGIAVA
-123 AVILIAVSALSGGD
+123 AVILIAVSALSGSNKTD
-137 KNDTPAET
+137 APAET
-145 TETSAT
+145 METSAT
-151 AETAE
+151 TETAETAIPTGEVATPETEIYSAESFEQGEADVPVIETSSAEPPAETAE
-156 TDTPT
+156 T
-161 EETTTT
+161 
-167 ETEISPAESSEQGE
+167 
-181 ADEPVSETSS
+181 
-191 TTEPPAETTESGYTD
+191 GYTN
-206 SGYSSSSNSGE
+206 SGYSSSSNSGA
-217 SGVYTITFYPNGGE
+217 SGVYTITFYANGGE

-265 GFSDNTDIAYPL
+265 GFSDNTDIAYSL

-285 NVKLF
+285 NVKMF

-334 LFLTGWAKTD
+334 LFLTGWAQTD
-344 NAKSALKSLTMPAEN
+344 SAKSALKNLSMPAEN

-372 AKVTLHYDDK
+372 AIITLHYDDK

-412 YFENSPV
+412 YFENSPI
-419 RVEDLDVSGDCALYA
+419 RVEDLDVSGDCDLYA
-434 KWQSAEYITISVDRS
+434 KWQSATYITISVDRS
-449 YLNKEPLE
+449 YLNKADIE
-457 YKAALDMTG
+457 YKMPLDMTG
-466 NAKITLP
+466 YAKLTLP
-473 VVDDKNDIYNSVFGA
+473 VVDDKNDIYNSIF
-488 KTELGAVCPKRGT
+488 
-501 DAAQQKQTGCT
+501 GCT

-578 GYFVQTADIAF
+578 GYFIQTADIAF

-599 TKKITRGYENKSYD
+599 TKKIARGYENKSYD
-613 YFVYDGQGHSIKN
+613 YFVYDGQGYSIKN
-626 ISDDG
+626 ISGDG

-645 VVDGANIKAGN
+645 VVDGANIKAGK

-662 ICNEIVSYAYPSTDT
+662 ICNEVVSYAYPSTDT

-693 LNSKITSD
+693 LNSKITAD
-701 GAENVGGICGFG
+701 GAENIGGICGFG
-713 GDISNCMADGITV
+713 GDISDCTADGIAV

-734 VVGNACIVTGCIA
+734 IVGNACTVTGCIA

-752 SSSAVSAGG
+752 SGSAVSAGG

-769 ELFNSGEKPHCAGG
+769 ELFNSGEKPHYAGG

-832 GIAGADGNENG
+832 GIVGADGNENG
-843 HKILYCIVDNANNYP
+843 HKILYCIVDNANNYS

>member
-1 MYFFKVDISSFDYE
+1 
-15 AETVFIIPEQNA
+15 
-27 DENGVPFEEKIITQ
+27 
-41 TAEYKAFVKRTKT
+41 
-54 ALVDCAYTQYQT
+54 
-66 EAVADGLNDEK
+66 
-77 FAQLEAE
+77 
-84 GKLTVIDA
+84 
-92 NTYSISTG
+92 
-100 KSAKSKGKN
+100 
-109 NLTTYLIVGGIAVV
+109 
-123 AVILIAVSALSGGD
+123 
-137 KNDTPAET
+137 
-145 TETSAT
+145 
-151 AETAE
+151 
-156 TDTPT
+156 
-161 EETTTT
+161 
-167 ETEISPAESSEQGE
+167 
-181 ADEPVSETSS
+181 
-191 TTEPPAETTESGYTD
+191 
-206 SGYSSSSNSGE
+206 
-217 SGVYTITFYPNGGE
+217 
-231 GTLESISAEAGQ
+231 
-243 YVVLPSAESASK
+243 
-255 FISRKGYKLL
+255 
-265 GFSDNTDIAYPL
+265 
-277 YDYKMPYE
+277 MP
-285 NVKLF
+285 
-290 AVWEPDTFTVN
+290 
-301 YNSNGGTGQL
+301 
-311 SRAEVRYGDSV
+311 
-322 PLPKD
+322 
-327 VSIYRDG
+327 
-334 LFLTGWAKTD
+334 
-344 NAKSALKSLTMPAEN
+344 
-359 LTLYAVWSKKPPT
+359 
-372 AKVTLHYDDK
+372 
-382 VQVIEAE
+382 
-389 IGSTLD
+389 
-395 MLDDFG
+395 
-401 VTKDGEIVSGW
+401 
-412 YFENSPV
+412 
-419 RVEDLDVSGDCALYA
+419 
-434 KWQSAEYITISVDRS
+434 
-449 YLNKEPLE
+449 
-457 YKAALDMTG
+457 LDMTG
-466 NAKITLP
+466 YAKLTLP
-473 VVDDKNDIYNSVFGA
+473 VVDDKNDIYNSVF
-488 KTELGAVCPKRGT
+488 
-501 DAAQQKQTGCT
+501 GCT

-578 GYFVQTADIAF
+578 GYFIQTADIAF

-613 YFVYDGQGHSIKN
+613 YFVYDGQGYSIKN
-626 ISDDG
+626 VSGDG

-645 VVDGANIKAGN
+645 VVDGANIKAGK

-693 LNSKITSD
+693 LNSKITAD
-701 GAENVGGICGFG
+701 GAENIGGICGFG
-713 GDISNCMADGITV
+713 GDISDCMADGITV

-734 VVGNACIVTGCIA
+734 IVGNACIVTGCIA

-752 SSSAVSAGG
+752 SGSAVSVGG

-804 GTATAHNVSAYIKS
+804 GTATAYNVSAYIKS

-858 VIGKRTRSSAKTM
+858 VIGRRTRSSAKTM
-871 ILSVP
+871 ILSVS

>member
-1 MYFFKVDISSFDYE
+1 MYFFKVDISSFDDE

-77 FAQLEAE
+77 FAQLETE
-84 GKLTVIDA
+84 GKLAVIDA

-100 KSAKSKGKN
+100 KSAKSKGKKN
-109 NLTTYLIVGGIAVV
+109 FTTYLIIGGIAVA
-123 AVILIAVSALSGGD
+123 AVILIAVSALSGSNKTD
-137 KNDTPAET
+137 APAET

-151 AETAE
+151 TETAE
-156 TDTPT
+156 TAIPTGEVATP
-161 EETTTT
+161 
-167 ETEISPAESSEQGE
+167 ETEIYSAESFEQGE
-181 ADEPVSETSS
+181 ADVPVIETSS
-191 TTEPPAETTESGYTD
+191 AEPPAETSEIGYTN
-206 SGYSSSSNSGE
+206 SGYSSSSNSGA
-217 SGVYTITFYPNGGE
+217 SGVYTITFYANGGE

-265 GFSDNTDIAYPL
+265 GFSDNTDIAYSL

-285 NVKLF
+285 NVKMF

-334 LFLTGWAKTD
+334 LFLTGWAQTD
-344 NAKSALKSLTMPAEN
+344 SAKSALKNLSMPAEN

-372 AKVTLHYDDK
+372 AIITLHYDDK

-412 YFENSPV
+412 YFENSPI
-419 RVEDLDVSGDCALYA
+419 RVEDLDVSGDCDLYA
-434 KWQSAEYITISVDRS
+434 KWQSATYITISVDRS
-449 YLNKEPLE
+449 YLNKADIE
-457 YKAALDMTG
+457 YKMPLDMTG
-466 NAKITLP
+466 YAKLTLP
-473 VVDDKNDIYNSVFGA
+473 VVDDKNDIYNSIF
-488 KTELGAVCPKRGT
+488 
-501 DAAQQKQTGCT
+501 GCT

-578 GYFVQTADIAF
+578 GYFIQTADIAF

-599 TKKITRGYENKSYD
+599 TKKIARGYENKSYD
-613 YFVYDGQGHSIKN
+613 YFVYDGQGYSIKN
-626 ISDDG
+626 ISGDG

-645 VVDGANIKAGN
+645 VVDGANIKAGK

-677 DEYFSTGNTRI
+677 NEYFSTGNTRI

-693 LNSKITSD
+693 LNSKITAD
-701 GAENVGGICGFG
+701 GAENIGGICGFG
-713 GDISNCMADGITV
+713 GDISDCMADGITV

-734 VVGNACIVTGCIA
+734 IVGNACTVTGCIA

-752 SSSAVSAGG
+752 SGSAVSAGG
-761 IAGTAYGV
+761 IAGTAFGV
-769 ELFNSGEKPHCAGG
+769 ELYNSGEKPHCAGG

-796 AENSGGIV
+796 SENSGGIV
-804 GTATAHNVSAYIKS
+804 GTETAHNVSAYIKS

-858 VIGKRTRSSAKTM
+858 VIGRRTRSSAKTM

-895 GYGYWERSDS
+895 GYGYWERSDN

>member
-1 MYFFKVDISSFDYE
+1 MYFFKVDISSFDDE

-27 DENGVPFEEKIITQ
+27 DENGVPFEEKMITQ
-41 TAEYKAFVKRTKT
+41 TVEYKAFVKRTKT
-54 ALVDCAYTQYQT
+54 ALVDCTYTQYQT
-66 EAVADGLNDEK
+66 DEPIADGLNSEK
-77 FAQLEAE
+77 FAQLETE
-84 GKLTVIDA
+84 GKLAVIDA

-100 KSAKSKGKN
+100 KSAKSKGKKN
-109 NLTTYLIVGGIAVV
+109 FTTYLIIGGIAV
-123 AVILIAVSALSGGD
+123 ATVILIAVSALSGGD

-151 AETAE
+151 TETAETAIPTGEVATPETEIYSAESFEQGEADVPVIETSSAEPPAETAE
-156 TDTPT
+156 T
-161 EETTTT
+161 
-167 ETEISPAESSEQGE
+167 
-181 ADEPVSETSS
+181 
-191 TTEPPAETTESGYTD
+191 GYTN
-206 SGYSSSSNSGE
+206 SGYSSSSNSGA
-217 SGVYTITFYPNGGE
+217 SGVYTITFYANGGE

-265 GFSDNTDIAYPL
+265 GFSDNTDIAYSL

-285 NVKLF
+285 NVKMF

-334 LFLTGWAKTD
+334 LFLTGWAQTD
-344 NAKSALKSLTMPAEN
+344 SAKSALKNLSMPAEN

-372 AKVTLHYDDK
+372 AIITLHYDDK

-412 YFENSPV
+412 YFENSPI
-419 RVEDLDVSGDCALYA
+419 RVEDLDVSGDCELYA
-434 KWQSAEYITISVDRS
+434 KWQSATYITISVDRS
-449 YLNKEPLE
+449 YLNKADIE
-457 YKAALDMTG
+457 YKMPLDMTG
-466 NAKITLP
+466 YAKLTLP
-473 VVDDKNDIYNSVFGA
+473 VVDDKNDIYNSVF
-488 KTELGAVCPKRGT
+488 
-501 DAAQQKQTGCT
+501 GCT

-525 TIEYYGGVESKF
+525 TIEYYGGVKSKF

-554 GTAENPYIISYY
+554 GTVENPYIISYY

-613 YFVYDGQGHSIKN
+613 YFVYDGNGYSIK
-626 ISDDG
+626 SVSGSG

-645 VVDGANIKAGN
+645 VVDGANIKAGK

-662 ICNEIVSYAYPSTDT
+662 ICNEVVSYAYPSTDT

-693 LNSKITSD
+693 LNSKITAD
-701 GAENVGGICGFG
+701 GAENIGGICGFG
-713 GDISNCMADGITV
+713 GNISDCMADGITF
-726 SGGKSIGG
+726 SGGRNSGG
-734 VVGNACIVTGCIA
+734 IVGNACTVTGCIA

-752 SSSAVSAGG
+752 SGSAVCAGG

-769 ELFNSGEKPHCAGG
+769 ELFNSGEKPHYAGG

-895 GYGYWERSDS
+895 GYGYWERSDN

>member
-1 MYFFKVDISSFDYE
+1 MYFFKADISSFDDE

-27 DENGVPFEEKIITQ
+27 DENGVPFEEKMITQ

-54 ALVDCAYTQYQT
+54 ALVDCTYTQFHT
-66 EAVADGLNDEK
+66 DEPIADGLNSEK
-77 FAQLEAE
+77 FAQLETE
-84 GKLTVIDA
+84 GKLAVIDA

-100 KSAKSKGKN
+100 KSAKSKGKK
-109 NLTTYLIVGGIAVV
+109 NLTTYLIIGGVAVA
-123 AVILIAVSALSGGD
+123 AVILIAVSDLSGGN
-137 KNDTPAET
+137 KTDTPAET

-151 AETAE
+151 TETTE
-156 TDTPT
+156 TDAQT

-167 ETEISPAESSEQGE
+167 ETKIPSVESSEQGE
-181 ADEPVSETSS
+181 ADVPVIETSS
-191 TTEPPAETTESGYTD
+191 AEPPAETSETGYTN

-231 GTLESISAEAGQ
+231 GTLDSISAEAGQ

-285 NVKLF
+285 NVKMF

-311 SRAEVRYGDSV
+311 SWAEVRYGDSV

-334 LFLTGWAKTD
+334 LFLTGWAQTD
-344 NAKSALKSLTMPAEN
+344 SAKSALKSLSMPAEN

-382 VQVIEAE
+382 VQIIEAE
-389 IGSTLD
+389 IGSTMD

-419 RVEDLDVSGDCALYA
+419 RVEDLDVSEDCELYA
-434 KWQSAEYITISVDRS
+434 KWQSATYITISVDRS

-473 VVDDKNDIYNSVFGA
+473 VVDDKNDIYNSVFG
-488 KTELGAVCPKRGT
+488 
-501 DAAQQKQTGCT
+501 CT

-537 SKSTKLYR
+537 SKSTKIYR

-613 YFVYDGQGHSIKN
+613 YFVYDGNGYSIK
-626 ISDDG
+626 SVSGSG

-645 VVDGANIKAGN
+645 VVDGANIKAGK

-662 ICNEIVSYAYPSTDT
+662 ICNEVVSYAYPSTDT

-693 LNSKITSD
+693 LNSKITAD
-701 GAENVGGICGFG
+701 GAENIGGICGFG
-713 GDISNCMADGITV
+713 GDISDCTADGIAV

-734 VVGNACIVTGCIA
+734 IVGNACTVTGCIA

-752 SSSAVSAGG
+752 SGSAVSAGG
-761 IAGTAYGV
+761 IAGTAFGV
-769 ELFNSGEKPHCAGG
+769 ELYNSGEKPHCAGG

-895 GYGYWERSDS
+895 GYDYWERSD
-905 VNGGYPYPCR
+905 
-915 IFAERN
+915 A

>member
-1 MYFFKVDISSFDYE
+1 MYFFKVDISSFDDE

-77 FAQLEAE
+77 FAQLETE
-84 GKLTVIDA
+84 GKLAVIDA

-100 KSAKSKGKN
+100 KSAKSKGKKN
-109 NLTTYLIVGGIAVV
+109 FTTYLIIGGIAVA

-145 TETSAT
+145 TETSAA

-161 EETTTT
+161 EETTTA

-181 ADEPVSETSS
+181 ADEPVSET
-191 TTEPPAETTESGYTD
+191 TDTAPPAET
-206 SGYSSSSNSGE
+206 
-217 SGVYTITFYPNGGE
+217 
-231 GTLESISAEAGQ
+231 
-243 YVVLPSAESASK
+243 AESASK
-255 FISRKGYKLL
+255 SISRKGYKLL

-285 NVKLF
+285 NVKMF

-311 SRAEVRYGDSV
+311 SRAEVRYGDNV

-327 VSIYRDG
+327 VSIYREG

-419 RVEDLDVSGDCALYA
+419 RVENFDVSEDCDLYA
-434 KWQSAEYITISVDRS
+434 KWQSAEYITISVDQS
-449 YLNKEPLE
+449 YLNKADIE
-457 YKAALDMTG
+457 YKMPLDMTG
-466 NAKITLP
+466 YAKLTLP

-488 KTELGAVCPKRGT
+488 KTELDAVCPKRGT

-613 YFVYDGQGHSIKN
+613 YFVYDGQSHSIKN
-626 ISDDG
+626 ISG
-631 GLFGTIAAG
+631 NVGLFGTIVAG

-693 LNSKITSD
+693 LNSKITAD
-701 GAENVGGICGFG
+701 GAENIGGICGFG
-713 GDISNCMADGITV
+713 GNISDCMADGITF
-726 SGGKSIGG
+726 SGGRNSDGI
-734 VVGNACIVTGCIA
+734 VGNACTVTGCIA

-752 SSSAVSAGG
+752 SGSAVCAGG

-769 ELFNSGEKPHCAGG
+769 ELFNSGEKPHYAGG

-895 GYGYWERSDS
+895 GYGYWERSDN

>member
-1 MYFFKVDISSFDYE
+1 MYFFKADISSFDDE
-15 AETVFIIPEQNA
+15 AETVFIIPGQNA
-27 DENGVPFEEKIITQ
+27 DENGVPFEEKMITQ

-54 ALVDCAYTQYQT
+54 ALVDCTYTQYQT
-66 EAVADGLNDEK
+66 DEPIADGLNSEK
-77 FAQLEAE
+77 FAQLETE
-84 GKLTVIDA
+84 GKLAVIDA

-100 KSAKSKGKN
+100 KSAKSKGKKN
-109 NLTTYLIVGGIAVV
+109 FTTYLIIGGIAVA
-123 AVILIAVSALSGGD
+123 AVILIAVSALSGSNKTD
-137 KNDTPAET
+137 APADTM
-145 TETSAT
+145 ETSAT
-151 AETAE
+151 TETVE
-156 TDTPT
+156 TDAQTA
-161 EETTTT
+161 ETTTT
-167 ETEISPAESSEQGE
+167 ESEIPLVESSEQGE
-181 ADEPVSETSS
+181 ADVPVIETSS
-191 TTEPPAETTESGYTD
+191 AEPPAETAETGYTN
-206 SGYSSSSNSGE
+206 SGYSSSSNSGA
-217 SGVYTITFYPNGGE
+217 SGVYTITFYANGGE

-255 FISRKGYKLL
+255 SISRKGYKLL

-344 NAKSALKSLTMPAEN
+344 NAKSTLKSLTMPAEN

-372 AKVTLHYDDK
+372 AKITLHYDDK
-382 VQVIEAE
+382 VQVIEVE

-419 RVEDLDVSGDCALYA
+419 RVEDLDVSEDCDLYA
-434 KWQSAEYITISVDRS
+434 KWQSATYITISIDRS
-449 YLNKEPLE
+449 YLNTEALE

-466 NAKITLP
+466 FAKLTLP
-473 VVDDKNDIYNSVFGA
+473 VVDDKDDIYNSVF
-488 KTELGAVCPKRGT
+488 
-501 DAAQQKQTGCT
+501 GCT

-589 PRNTDRNPIS
+589 PRNTNRNPIS
-599 TKKITRGYENKSYD
+599 TKKITRGYENKSYN
-613 YFVYDGQGHSIKN
+613 YFVYDGQGYSIKN
-626 ISDDG
+626 VSGEG

-645 VVDGANIKAGN
+645 VVNGASIRAVKNGNAGI
-656 NKNLGV
+656 
-662 ICNEIVSYAYPSTDT
+662 ICNEVVSYAYPSAESDG
-677 DEYFSTGNTRI
+677 YFTTGNTKI

-693 LNSKITSD
+693 QNSKITAD
-701 GAENVGGICGFG
+701 GAENIGGICGFG
-713 GDISNCMADGITV
+713 GDISDCMADGITV

-734 VVGNACIVTGCIA
+734 IVGNACIVTGCIA

-752 SSSAVSAGG
+752 SGSAVSAGG

-769 ELFNSGEKPHCAGG
+769 ELFNSGEKPHYAGG

-804 GTATAHNVSAYIKS
+804 GTATAYNVSAYIKS

>member
-1 MYFFKVDISSFDYE
+1 MYFFKADISSFDDE

-27 DENGVPFEEKIITQ
+27 DENGVPFEEKMITQ

-54 ALVDCAYTQYQT
+54 ALVDCTYTQYQT
-66 EAVADGLNDEK
+66 DEPIADDLNSEK

-84 GKLTVIDA
+84 GKLAVIDA

-100 KSAKSKGKN
+100 KSAKNKGKK
-109 NLTTYLIVGGIAVV
+109 NLTTYLIIGGIAVV
-123 AVILIAVSALSGGD
+123 VVILIAVSALSGGN
-137 KNDTPAET
+137 KTDTPAET
-145 TETSAT
+145 VETSVT
-151 AETAE
+151 TETAE
-156 TDTPT
+156 NIVPTGEVATP
-161 EETTTT
+161 
-167 ETEISPAESSEQGE
+167 ETEIPLVESSEQGE
-181 ADEPVSETSS
+181 EDVPVSETSS
-191 TTEPPAETTESGYTD
+191 AEPPAETSETGYTN

-231 GTLESISAEAGQ
+231 GTLESISAETGQ

-255 FISRKGYKLL
+255 SISRKGYKLL

-285 NVKLF
+285 NVKMF
-290 AVWEPDTFTVN
+290 AVWEPDIFTVT

-327 VSIYRDG
+327 VSIYREG

-372 AKVTLHYDDK
+372 AKITLHYDDK
-382 VQVIEAE
+382 VQIIEAE
-389 IGSTLD
+389 IGSTMD

-412 YFENSPV
+412 YFENSLV
-419 RVEDLDVSGDCALYA
+419 RVEDLDVSEDCELYA
-434 KWQSAEYITISVDRS
+434 KWQSATYITISVDRS
-449 YLNKEPLE
+449 YLNKADIE
-457 YKAALDMTG
+457 YKMPLDMTG
-466 NAKITLP
+466 YAKLTLP
-473 VVDDKNDIYNSVFGA
+473 VVDDKNDIYNSVF
-488 KTELGAVCPKRGT
+488 
-501 DAAQQKQTGCT
+501 GCT

-525 TIEYYGGVESKF
+525 TIEYYGGVENKF

-554 GTAENPYIISYY
+554 GTVENPYIISYY

-613 YFVYDGQGHSIKN
+613 YFVYDGQGYSIKN
-626 ISDDG
+626 ISGDG

-693 LNSKITSD
+693 LNSKITAD
-701 GAENVGGICGFG
+701 GADNIGGICGFG
-713 GDISNCMADGITV
+713 GDISDCMADGITV

-734 VVGNACIVTGCIA
+734 IVGNACTVTGCIA

-752 SSSAVSAGG
+752 SGSAVSAGG
-761 IAGTAYGV
+761 IAGTAFGV
-769 ELFNSGEKPHCAGG
+769 ELFNSGENPHYSGG
-783 SIIGCGVR
+783 NIIGCGVR

-796 AENSGGIV
+796 AVNSGGIV
-804 GTATAHNVSAYIKS
+804 GTSTAHNASAYIKS
-818 CYAANIYLNGTNNG
+818 CYAANIFLNGTNNG
-832 GIAGADGNENG
+832 GISGADGSKNG
-843 HKILYCIVDNANNYP
+843 HKILYCLVDNSNNYP
-858 VIGKRTRSSAKTM
+858 VIGRRTRSSAKTM

-895 GYGYWERSDS
+895 GYSYWERSDS

>member
-1 MYFFKVDISSFDYE
+1 MYFFKADISSFDDE

-27 DENGVPFEEKIITQ
+27 DENGVPFEEKMITQ

-54 ALVDCAYTQYQT
+54 ALVDCTYTQYQT
-66 EAVADGLNDEK
+66 DEPIADGLNSEK

-84 GKLTVIDA
+84 GKLAVIDA

-100 KSAKSKGKN
+100 KSAKSKGKK
-109 NLTTYLIVGGIAVV
+109 NLTTYLIIGGIAVA
-123 AVILIAVSALSGGD
+123 AVILIAVSALSSGD
-137 KNDTPAET
+137 KKDIPTET
-145 TETSAT
+145 TEISAT
-151 AETAE
+151 TET
-156 TDTPT
+156 T
-161 EETTTT
+161 EIDAQTEGTTTT
-167 ETEISPAESSEQGE
+167 ETEIPLVESSEQGE
-181 ADEPVSETSS
+181 ADEPVSET
-191 TTEPPAETTESGYTD
+191 TDTAPPAETSEIGYTN
-206 SGYSSSSNSGE
+206 SGYSSSSNSGA

-231 GTLESISAEAGQ
+231 GTLDSISAEAGQ

-255 FISRKGYKLL
+255 SISRKGYKLL
-265 GFSDNTDIAYPL
+265 GFSDNTDIVYPL

-285 NVKLF
+285 NVKMF
-290 AVWEPDTFTVN
+290 AVWEPDIFTVT

-344 NAKSALKSLTMPAEN
+344 NAKSALKNLTMPAEN

-372 AKVTLHYDDK
+372 AKITLHYDDK

-419 RVEDLDVSGDCALYA
+419 RVEDLDVSGDCDLYA
-434 KWQSAEYITISVDRS
+434 KWQSATYITISVDQS
-449 YLNKEPLE
+449 YLNKADIE
-457 YKAALDMTG
+457 YKMPLDMTG
-466 NAKITLP
+466 YAKLTLP
-473 VVDDKNDIYNSVFGA
+473 VVDDKNDIYNSVF
-488 KTELGAVCPKRGT
+488 
-501 DAAQQKQTGCT
+501 GCT

-554 GTAENPYIISYY
+554 GTAKNPYIISYY

-578 GYFVQTADIAF
+578 GYFIQTADIAF

-626 ISDDG
+626 ISGDG

-662 ICNEIVSYAYPSTDT
+662 VCNEVVSYVYPSNNT

-688 IGCKV
+688 FGCKV
-693 LNSKITSD
+693 LNSKITAD

>member
-1 MYFFKVDISSFDYE
+1 MYFFKADISSFDDE
-15 AETVFIIPEQNA
+15 AETMFIIPEQNA
-27 DENGVPFEEKIITQ
+27 DENGVPFEEKMITQ

-54 ALVDCAYTQYQT
+54 ALVDCTYTQYQT
-66 EAVADGLNDEK
+66 DEPIADGLNSEK

-84 GKLTVIDA
+84 GKLAVIDA

-100 KSAKSKGKN
+100 KSAKSKGKK
-109 NLTTYLIVGGIAVV
+109 NLTTYLIIGGVAVA
-123 AVILIAVSALSGGD
+123 AVILIAVSALSSGN
-137 KNDTPAET
+137 KTDTPAET
-145 TETSAT
+145 TEISAT
-151 AETAE
+151 TETAE
-156 TDTPT
+156 TDAQT

-167 ETEISPAESSEQGE
+167 ETEIPPAESSEQGE
-181 ADEPVSETSS
+181 ADVPVSETSS
-191 TTEPPAETTESGYTD
+191 AEPPAETSETGYIN

-217 SGVYTITFYPNGGE
+217 SGVYTITFYSNGGE
-231 GTLESISAEAGQ
+231 GTLDSISAEAGQ

-255 FISRKGYKLL
+255 SISRKGYKLL

-344 NAKSALKSLTMPAEN
+344 NAKSTLKSLTMPAEN

-372 AKVTLHYDDK
+372 AKITLHYDDK
-382 VQVIEAE
+382 VQVIEVE

-419 RVEDLDVSGDCALYA
+419 RVENLDVSEDCDLYA
-434 KWQSAEYITISVDRS
+434 KWQSATYITISIDRS
-449 YLNKEPLE
+449 YLNTEALE

-466 NAKITLP
+466 FAKLTLP
-473 VVDDKNDIYNSVFGA
+473 VVDDKDDIYNSVF
-488 KTELGAVCPKRGT
+488 
-501 DAAQQKQTGCT
+501 GCT

-525 TIEYYGGVESKF
+525 TIEYYGGIESKF

-566 DQLLRLSEQGAK
+566 DQLLRFSEQGAK

-613 YFVYDGQGHSIKN
+613 YFVYDGQDHSIKN
-626 ISDDG
+626 ISGDG

-645 VVDGANIKAGN
+645 VVDGAIIKAGK

-662 ICNEIVSYAYPSTDT
+662 ICNEVVSYAYPSTDT
-677 DEYFSTGNTRI
+677 NEYFSTGNTRI

-693 LNSKITSD
+693 LNSKIT
-701 GAENVGGICGFG
+701 AEALK
-713 GDISNCMADGITV
+713 ISEEY
-726 SGGKSIGG
+726 
-734 VVGNACIVTGCIA
+734 
-747 NNITV
+747 
-752 SSSAVSAGG
+752 AVLAA
-761 IAGTAYGV
+761 IFQTAW
-769 ELFNSGEKPHCAGG
+769 
-783 SIIGCGVR
+783 R
-791 TFTST
+791 T
-796 AENSGGIV
+796 E
-804 GTATAHNVSAYIKS
+804 
-818 CYAANIYLNGTNNG
+818 
-832 GIAGADGNENG
+832 
-843 HKILYCIVDNANNYP
+843 
-858 VIGKRTRSSAKTM
+858 
-871 ILSVP
+871 
-876 ADTGLTVEGVLS
+876 
-888 VLNAKSS
+888 
-895 GYGYWERSDS
+895 
-905 VNGGYPYPCR
+905 
-915 IFAERN
+915 

>member
-1 MYFFKVDISSFDYE
+1 MYFFKADISSFDDE

-27 DENGVPFEEKIITQ
+27 DENGVPFEEKMITQ

-54 ALVDCAYTQYQT
+54 ALVDCTYTQYQT
-66 EAVADGLNDEK
+66 DEPIADGLNSEK

-84 GKLTVIDA
+84 GKLAVIDA

-100 KSAKSKGKN
+100 KSAKSKGKKN
-109 NLTTYLIVGGIAVV
+109 FTTYLIIGGIAV
-123 AVILIAVSALSGGD
+123 ATVILIAVSALFGGNKTD
-137 KNDTPAET
+137 APADTM
-145 TETSAT
+145 ETSAT
-151 AETAE
+151 TETAE
-156 TDTPT
+156 TDAQTA
-161 EETTTT
+161 ETTTT
-167 ETEISPAESSEQGE
+167 ESEIPLVESSEQGE
-181 ADEPVSETSS
+181 ADVPVIETSS
-191 TTEPPAETTESGYTD
+191 AEPPAETAETGYTN

-231 GTLESISAEAGQ
+231 GTLESISAETGQ

-255 FISRKGYKLL
+255 SISRKGYKLL

-285 NVKLF
+285 NVKMF
-290 AVWEPDTFTVN
+290 AVWEPDIFTVT

-327 VSIYRDG
+327 VSIYREG
-334 LFLTGWAKTD
+334 LFLTGWAKTN

-372 AKVTLHYDDK
+372 AKITLHYDDK
-382 VQVIEAE
+382 VQVIEVE

-401 VTKDGEIVSGW
+401 VTKDGEIVSSW

-419 RVEDLDVSGDCALYA
+419 RVEDLDVSEDCDLYA
-434 KWQSAEYITISVDRS
+434 KWQSATYITISVDRC
-449 YLNKEPLE
+449 YLNKADIE
-457 YKAALDMTG
+457 YKMPLDMTG
-466 NAKITLP
+466 YAKLTLP
-473 VVDDKNDIYNSVFGA
+473 VVDDKSDIYNSVF
-488 KTELGAVCPKRGT
+488 
-501 DAAQQKQTGCT
+501 GCT

-525 TIEYYGGVESKF
+525 TIEYYGGVKSKF

-554 GTAENPYIISYY
+554 GTVENPYIISYY

-626 ISDDG
+626 VSGSG
-631 GLFGTIAAG
+631 GLFGAVAAG

-645 VVDGANIKAGN
+645 VVDGANIKAGK

-693 LNSKITSD
+693 LNSKITAD
-701 GAENVGGICGFG
+701 GAENIGGIS
-713 GDISNCMADGITV
+713 ISRILIMKSVIFDAIFLIIFLLHRYDV
-726 SGGKSIGG
+726 SI
-734 VVGNACIVTGCIA
+734 
-747 NNITV
+747 
-752 SSSAVSAGG
+752 
-761 IAGTAYGV
+761 
-769 ELFNSGEKPHCAGG
+769 L
-783 SIIGCGVR
+783 
-791 TFTST
+791 
-796 AENSGGIV
+796 
-804 GTATAHNVSAYIKS
+804 
-818 CYAANIYLNGTNNG
+818 IYL
-832 GIAGADGNENG
+832 
-843 HKILYCIVDNANNYP
+843 
-858 VIGKRTRSSAKTM
+858 
-871 ILSVP
+871 
-876 ADTGLTVEGVLS
+876 
-888 VLNAKSS
+888 
-895 GYGYWERSDS
+895 
-905 VNGGYPYPCR
+905 
-915 IFAERN
+915 

>member
-1 MYFFKVDISSFDYE
+1 MYFFKVDISSFDDE

-66 EAVADGLNDEK
+66 DEPIADGLNSEK

-84 GKLTVIDA
+84 GKLAVIDA

-100 KSAKSKGKN
+100 KSAKSKGKK
-109 NLTTYLIVGGIAVV
+109 NLTTYLIIGGIAVA
-123 AVILIAVSALSGGD
+123 AVILIAVSALSSGD
-137 KNDTPAET
+137 KKDIPTET
-145 TETSAT
+145 TEISAT
-151 AETAE
+151 TET
-156 TDTPT
+156 T
-161 EETTTT
+161 EIDAQTEGTTTT
-167 ETEISPAESSEQGE
+167 ETEIPLVESSEQGE
-181 ADEPVSETSS
+181 ADEPVSET
-191 TTEPPAETTESGYTD
+191 TDTAPPAETSEIGYTN
-206 SGYSSSSNSGE
+206 SGYSSSSNSGA

-231 GTLESISAEAGQ
+231 GTLDSISAEAGQ

-255 FISRKGYKLL
+255 SISRKGYKLL
-265 GFSDNTDIAYPL
+265 GFSDNTDIVYPL

-285 NVKLF
+285 NVKMF
-290 AVWEPDTFTVN
+290 AVWEPDIFTVT

-344 NAKSALKSLTMPAEN
+344 NAKSALKNLTMPAEN

-372 AKVTLHYDDK
+372 AKITLHYDDK

-419 RVEDLDVSGDCALYA
+419 RVEDLDISEDCDLYA
-434 KWQSAEYITISVDRS
+434 KWQSATYITISVDRS

-473 VVDDKNDIYNSVFGA
+473 VVDDKDDIYNSVF
-488 KTELGAVCPKRGT
+488 
-501 DAAQQKQTGCT
+501 GCT

-613 YFVYDGQGHSIKN
+613 YFVYDGHGHSIKN
-626 ISDDG
+626 ISGNG

-645 VVDGANIKAGN
+645 VVDGASIKAGN

-662 ICNEIVSYAYPSTDT
+662 VCNEVVSYVYPSNNT

-688 IGCKV
+688 FGCKV
-693 LNSKITSD
+693 LNSKITAD

>member
-1 MYFFKVDISSFDYE
+1 MYFFKADISSFDDE

-27 DENGVPFEEKIITQ
+27 DENGVPFEEKMITQ
-41 TAEYKAFVKRTKT
+41 TVEYKAFVKRTKT
-54 ALVDCAYTQYQT
+54 ALVDCTYTQYQT
-66 EAVADGLNDEK
+66 DEPIADGLNSEK
-77 FAQLEAE
+77 FAQLETE
-84 GKLTVIDA
+84 GKLAVIDA

-100 KSAKSKGKN
+100 KSAKSKGKKN
-109 NLTTYLIVGGIAVV
+109 FTTYLIIGGIAVA
-123 AVILIAVSALSGGD
+123 AVILIAVSALSGSNKTD
-137 KNDTPAET
+137 APAET

-151 AETAE
+151 TETAETAIPTGEVATPETEIYSAESFEQGEADVPVIETSSAEPPAETAE
-156 TDTPT
+156 T
-161 EETTTT
+161 
-167 ETEISPAESSEQGE
+167 
-181 ADEPVSETSS
+181 
-191 TTEPPAETTESGYTD
+191 GYTN
-206 SGYSSSSNSGE
+206 SGYSSSSNSGA
-217 SGVYTITFYPNGGE
+217 SGVYTITFYANGGE

-265 GFSDNTDIAYPL
+265 GFSDNTDIAYSL

-285 NVKLF
+285 NVKMF

-334 LFLTGWAKTD
+334 LFLTGWAQTD
-344 NAKSALKSLTMPAEN
+344 SAKSALKNLSMPAEN

-372 AKVTLHYDDK
+372 AIITLHYDDK

-412 YFENSPV
+412 YFENSPI
-419 RVEDLDVSGDCALYA
+419 RVEDLDVSGDCDLYA
-434 KWQSAEYITISVDRS
+434 KWQSATYITISVDRS
-449 YLNKEPLE
+449 YLNKADIE
-457 YKAALDMTG
+457 YKMPLDMTG
-466 NAKITLP
+466 YAKLTLP
-473 VVDDKNDIYNSVFGA
+473 VVDDKNDIYNSIF
-488 KTELGAVCPKRGT
+488 
-501 DAAQQKQTGCT
+501 GCT

-578 GYFVQTADIAF
+578 GYFIQTADIAF

-599 TKKITRGYENKSYD
+599 TKKIARGYENKSYD
-613 YFVYDGQGHSIKN
+613 YFVYDGQGYSIKN
-626 ISDDG
+626 ISGDG

-645 VVDGANIKAGN
+645 VVDGANIKAGK

-677 DEYFSTGNTRI
+677 NEYFSTGNTRI

-693 LNSKITSD
+693 LNSKITAD
-701 GAENVGGICGFG
+701 GAENIGGICGFG
-713 GDISNCMADGITV
+713 GDISDCMADGITV

>member
-1 MYFFKVDISSFDYE
+1 MYFFKVDISSFDDE

-77 FAQLEAE
+77 FAQLETE
-84 GKLTVIDA
+84 GKLAVIDA

-100 KSAKSKGKN
+100 KSAKSKGKKN
-109 NLTTYLIVGGIAVV
+109 FTTYLIIGGIAVA
-123 AVILIAVSALSGGD
+123 AVILIAVSALSGSNKTD
-137 KNDTPAET
+137 APAET

-151 AETAE
+151 TETAE
-156 TDTPT
+156 TAIPTGEVATP
-161 EETTTT
+161 
-167 ETEISPAESSEQGE
+167 ETEIYSAESFEQGE
-181 ADEPVSETSS
+181 ADVPVIETSS
-191 TTEPPAETTESGYTD
+191 AEPPAETSEIGYTN
-206 SGYSSSSNSGE
+206 SGYSSSSNSGA
-217 SGVYTITFYPNGGE
+217 SGVYTITFYANGGE

-255 FISRKGYKLL
+255 SISRKGYKLL

-290 AVWEPDTFTVN
+290 AVWEPDIFTVT

-322 PLPKD
+322 HLPKD
-327 VSIYRDG
+327 VSIYREG
-334 LFLTGWAKTD
+334 LFLTGWAKTN

-372 AKVTLHYDDK
+372 AKITLHYDDK
-382 VQVIEAE
+382 VQVIEVE

-419 RVEDLDVSGDCALYA
+419 RVEDLDVSEDCDLYA
-434 KWQSAEYITISVDRS
+434 KWQSATYITISVDRC
-449 YLNKEPLE
+449 YLNKADIE
-457 YKAALDMTG
+457 YKVPLDMTG
-466 NAKITLP
+466 YAKLTLP
-473 VVDDKNDIYNSVFGA
+473 VVDDKNDVYNSVF
-488 KTELGAVCPKRGT
+488 
-501 DAAQQKQTGCT
+501 GCT

-525 TIEYYGGVESKF
+525 TIEYYGGVKSKF

-554 GTAENPYIISYY
+554 GTVENPYIISYY

-578 GYFVQTADIAF
+578 GYFIQTADIAF

-626 ISDDG
+626 ISGDG

-662 ICNEIVSYAYPSTDT
+662 VCNEVVSYVYPSNNT

-688 IGCKV
+688 FGCKV
-693 LNSKITSD
+693 LNSKITAD

>member
-1 MYFFKVDISSFDYE
+1 MYFFKADISSFDDE

-27 DENGVPFEEKIITQ
+27 DENGVPFEEKMITQ
-41 TAEYKAFVKRTKT
+41 TVEYKAFVKRTKT
-54 ALVDCAYTQYQT
+54 ALVDCTYTQYQT
-66 EAVADGLNDEK
+66 DEPIADGLNSEK
-77 FAQLEAE
+77 FAQLETE
-84 GKLTVIDA
+84 GKLAVIDA

-100 KSAKSKGKN
+100 KSAKSKGKKN
-109 NLTTYLIVGGIAVV
+109 FTTYLIIGGIAVA
-123 AVILIAVSALSGGD
+123 AVILIAVSALSGSNKTD
-137 KNDTPAET
+137 APAET

-151 AETAE
+151 TETAETAIPTGEVATPETEIYSAESFEQGEADVPVIETSSAEPPAETAE
-156 TDTPT
+156 T
-161 EETTTT
+161 
-167 ETEISPAESSEQGE
+167 
-181 ADEPVSETSS
+181 
-191 TTEPPAETTESGYTD
+191 GYTN
-206 SGYSSSSNSGE
+206 SGYSSSSNSGA
-217 SGVYTITFYPNGGE
+217 SGVYTITFYANGGE

-265 GFSDNTDIAYPL
+265 GFSDNTDIAYSL

-285 NVKLF
+285 NVKMF

-334 LFLTGWAKTD
+334 LFLTGWAQTD
-344 NAKSALKSLTMPAEN
+344 SAKSALKNLSMPAEN

-372 AKVTLHYDDK
+372 AIITLHYDDK

-412 YFENSPV
+412 YFENSPI
-419 RVEDLDVSGDCALYA
+419 RVEDLDVSGDCDLYA
-434 KWQSAEYITISVDRS
+434 KWQSATYITISVDRS
-449 YLNKEPLE
+449 YLNKADIE
-457 YKAALDMTG
+457 YKMPLDMTG
-466 NAKITLP
+466 YAKLTLP
-473 VVDDKNDIYNSVFGA
+473 VVDDKNDIYNSIF
-488 KTELGAVCPKRGT
+488 
-501 DAAQQKQTGCT
+501 GCT

-578 GYFVQTADIAF
+578 GYFIQTADIAF

-599 TKKITRGYENKSYD
+599 TKKIARGYENKSYD
-613 YFVYDGQGHSIKN
+613 YFVYDGQGYSIKN
-626 ISDDG
+626 ISGDG

-645 VVDGANIKAGN
+645 VVDGANIKAGK

-662 ICNEIVSYAYPSTDT
+662 ICNEVVSYAYPSTDT

-693 LNSKITSD
+693 LNSKITAD
-701 GAENVGGICGFG
+701 GAENIGGICGFG
-713 GDISNCMADGITV
+713 GDISDCTADGIAV

-734 VVGNACIVTGCIA
+734 IVGNACTVTGCIA

-752 SSSAVSAGG
+752 SGSAVSAGG

-769 ELFNSGEKPHCAGG
+769 ELFNSGEKPHYAGG

-832 GIAGADGNENG
+832 GIVGADGNENG
-843 HKILYCIVDNANNYP
+843 HKILYCIVDNANNYS

>member
-1 MYFFKVDISSFDYE
+1 MYFFKADISSFDDE
-15 AETVFIIPEQNA
+15 AEIVFIIPEQNA
-27 DENGVPFEEKIITQ
+27 DENGVPFEEKMITQ

-54 ALVDCAYTQYQT
+54 ALVDCTYTQYQT
-66 EAVADGLNDEK
+66 DEPIADGLNSEK

-84 GKLTVIDA
+84 GKLAVIDA

-100 KSAKSKGKN
+100 KSAKSKGKK
-109 NLTTYLIVGGIAVV
+109 NLTTYLIIGGIAVA
-123 AVILIAVSALSGGD
+123 AVILIAVSALSSGNK
-137 KNDTPAET
+137 KNIPAET
-145 TETSAT
+145 TEPSATTETAETAVPTGETTTAETEITSAESFEQGEADVPVIET
-151 AETAE
+151 SSAELPAETAE
-156 TDTPT
+156 T
-161 EETTTT
+161 
-167 ETEISPAESSEQGE
+167 
-181 ADEPVSETSS
+181 
-191 TTEPPAETTESGYTD
+191 GYTN
-206 SGYSSSSNSGE
+206 SGYSSSSNSGA

-231 GTLESISAEAGQ
+231 GTLDSISAEAGQ

-255 FISRKGYKLL
+255 SISRKGYKLL

-285 NVKLF
+285 DVKMF

-344 NAKSALKSLTMPAEN
+344 NAKSALKNLTMPAEN

-372 AKVTLHYDDK
+372 AKITLHYDDK

-419 RVEDLDVSGDCALYA
+419 RVEDLDVSEDCELYA
-434 KWQSAEYITISVDRS
+434 KWQSATYITISVDRS

-473 VVDDKNDIYNSVFGA
+473 VVDDKNDIYNSVF
-488 KTELGAVCPKRGT
+488 
-501 DAAQQKQTGCT
+501 GCT

-554 GTAENPYIISYY
+554 GTAKNPYIISYY

-613 YFVYDGQGHSIKN
+613 YFVYDGQGYSIKN
-626 ISDDG
+626 VSGEG
-631 GLFGTIAAG
+631 GLFGAIAAG

-677 DEYFSTGNTRI
+677 NEYFSTGNTRI

-693 LNSKITSD
+693 LNSKITAD
-701 GAENVGGICGFG
+701 GAENIGGICGFG
-713 GDISNCMADGITV
+713 GDISDCMADGITV

-734 VVGNACIVTGCIA
+734 IVGNACTVTGCIA
-747 NNITV
+747 NDITV
-752 SSSAVSAGG
+752 SGSAVSAGG

-843 HKILYCIVDNANNYP
+843 HKVLYCIVDNANNYP